1 MRNKFCEFSTAII
14 LVILYELLCYFFIV
28 LKKPITGDE
37 HHFYETIVIFSKNL
51 TWGTILSYDELITPL
66 TFIIYGW
73 FAKTFGTDLH
83 TVRIVSL
90 IIGFFTHTFFFVL
103 LKNILRQPFIYW
115 GLFIIWLLNPYI
127 LGFNGL
133 VFTDGLSNLLIVGFL
148 FAVYKNHY
156 MLAFLAASLL
166 IYTRQYNIL
175 IVGAAG
181 IYYLLLASKD
191 KGLNLK
197 MLLSLALGSATIIPL
212 FIMWRGF
219 SPVGAMSEKLTAVP
233 FIFYAESLPV
243 YIYCIFIFVLPIS
256 GFIIWHSKI
265 SKKEWYFIIIFTL
278 FFYNLFP
285 VAPSFIAVQD
295 GFHTVGLFDKL
306 VTLISGNN
314 VVKHLLLYLSFLF
327 GSVLFYLF
335 VKEFFLRRYHLKSLD
350 FQRFSLI
357 YLIIFLAAMMVNF
370 QIWEKYFTQVLP
382 VVLIMSGKLLEQKL
396 PQLSDNFKRL
406 RRFKA

>member
-1 MRNKFCEFSTAII
+1 M
-14 LVILYELLCYFFIV
+14 ILYELLCYFFIV

-37 HHFYETIVIFSKNL
+37 HHFYETIVNFSKNL
-51 TWGTILSYDELITPL
+51 TLGAIVSYDELITPL

-90 IIGFFTHTFFFVL
+90 IIGFLTHILFFVL
-103 LKNILRQPFIYW
+103 MKDILRKPFIYW
-115 GLFIIWLLNPYI
+115 GLFVIWLLNPYI

-133 VFTDGLSNLLIVGFL
+133 VFTDGLSNLLIISFL
-148 FAVYKNHY
+148 FAIYKNHY
-156 MLAFLAASLL
+156 AFAFLASALL

-181 IYYLLLASKD
+181 IYYLFLALKGQ
-191 KGLNLK
+191 GLNLK

-212 FIMWRGF
+212 FIMWRDF
-219 SPVGAMSEKLTAVP
+219 SPVGAMSDKLAAVP
-233 FIFYAESLPV
+233 FMFYAESLPV
-243 YIYCIFIFVLPIS
+243 YVYCIFIFVLPIS
-256 GFIIWHSKI
+256 AVIIWYSKI
-265 SKKEWYFIIIFTL
+265 SKREWYLIIILTL
-278 FFYNLFP
+278 FYYNLFP

-295 GFHTVGLFDKL
+295 GFYTVGLFDKL
-306 VTLISGNN
+306 VTLIFGNSL
-314 VVKHLLLYLSFLF
+314 VKHLTLYLSCLF

-335 VKEFFLRRYHLKSLD
+335 VKEFYLRKYNLKSPD
-350 FQRFSLI
+350 FQRFSII
-357 YLIIFLAAMMVNF
+357 YLVIFLGAMMVNF

-382 VVLIMSGKLLEQKL
+382 VVLTMSGKLLEQKL
-396 PQLSDNFKRL
+396 PHLSDNFKRF

>member
-1 MRNKFCEFSTAII
+1 MRNKFYELSAAII

-37 HHFYETIVIFSKNL
+37 HHFYETIVNFSKNL
-51 TWGTILSYDELITPL
+51 TLGAIVSYDELITPL

-73 FAKTFGTDLH
+73 FAKTFGNDLH

-90 IIGFFTHTFFFVL
+90 IIGFLTHILFFVL
-103 LKNILRQPFIYW
+103 LKDIFRKRFIYW
-115 GLFIIWLLNPYI
+115 GLFFIWLFNPYI

-133 VFTDGLSNLLIVGFL
+133 VFTDGLSNLLIVCFL
-148 FAVYKNHY
+148 LAIYKNHY
-156 MLAFLAASLL
+156 ALAFLASALL

-175 IVGAAG
+175 IVGAVG
-181 IYYLLLASKD
+181 IYYLFLASKGQ
-191 KGLNLK
+191 GLNLK
-197 MLLSLALGSATIIPL
+197 MVLSLALGSATIIPL
-212 FIMWRGF
+212 FIAWRGF
-219 SPVGAMSEKLTAVP
+219 SPVGAMSDELAAVP
-233 FIFYAESLPV
+233 FMFYAESLPV

-256 GFIIWHSKI
+256 AVIIWYSKI
-265 SKKEWYFIIIFTL
+265 SKKEWYFIMILTL
-278 FFYNLFP
+278 FYYNLFP

-306 VTLISGNN
+306 VTLIFGNSL
-314 VVKHLLLYLSFLF
+314 VKHLILYLSFLF

-335 VKEFFLRRYHLKSLD
+335 VKEIFFKKQNLGALNFH
-350 FQRFSLI
+350 RFSLI
-357 YLIIFLAAMMVNF
+357 YLVIFLGAMMVNF

-396 PQLSDNFKRL
+396 PQLSDNFKRF